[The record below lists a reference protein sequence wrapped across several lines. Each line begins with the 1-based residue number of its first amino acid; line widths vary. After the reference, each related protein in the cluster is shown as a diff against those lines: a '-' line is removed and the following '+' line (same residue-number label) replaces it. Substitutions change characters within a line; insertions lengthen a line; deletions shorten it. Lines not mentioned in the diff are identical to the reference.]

1 VDIFERA
8 IQMSDFDQMAEPVAL
23 HYPIRLAAIAR
34 RSRPFTTRYPKFAE
48 GERSLAMSPAIQ
60 LNDRCP
66 RCGGKLTMQA
76 MIEAHPTN
84 PDIELHNFHC
94 AVCGPVKTKV
104 ISLTPKKPHAEIAA

>member
-1 VDIFERA
+1 
-8 IQMSDFDQMAEPVAL
+8 
-23 HYPIRLAAIAR
+23 
-34 RSRPFTTRYPKFAE
+34 
-48 GERSLAMSPAIQ
+48 
-60 LNDRCP
+60 
-66 RCGGKLTMQA
+66 MQA